1 MTLKQEEELV
11 GSHHAKDN
19 SANRRKMNMRKVS
32 KGIFP
37 SFLEI
42 KMKEKK
48 SAFRLARCG
57 YCNFTIRVILVL
69 MA

>member
-1 MTLKQEEELV
+1 MTLKQEEELA
-11 GSHHAKDN
+11 GSYHAKDN
-19 SANRRKMNMRKVS
+19 SANRRKMSMGNVS

-48 SAFRLARCG
+48 K
-57 YCNFTIRVILVL
+57 VL
-69 MA
+69 LDLQGAVTVTLQ